1 MYIVQLLLRS
11 VVYSNSIEELNP
23 YKEINISVSKC
34 TMYLLCHT
42 MYLLCHTMYLF
53 CHTMYLLCHTMYL
66 LHYTMYLLHYT
77 MYLLQVTVNDSVLTD
92 QLNII
97 LYPVLINDEPP
108 VLQTNG
114 TIFTFIEQ
122 GGPINIVGPYA
133 TITDR
138 DLHKPEHDIVDT
150 ICISILHPLPGDQ
163 LLTTNISSD
172 SLFNITATSLCI
184 NVTSCD
190 NNFDSSSCYRN
201 YLKGV
206 WFNNSED
213 EPNLQNRSI
222 VFTVSSIYRT

>member
-1 MYIVQLLLRS
+1 
-11 VVYSNSIEELNP
+11 
-23 YKEINISVSKC
+23 
-34 TMYLLCHT
+34 

-53 CHTMYLLCHTMYL
+53 LHYVSIT
-66 LHYTMYLLHYT
+66 LHYTLHYISIT
-77 MYLLQVTVNDSVLTD
+77 LHYISITLHYIYLLQVTVNDSVLTD

-122 GGPINIVGPYA
+122 GGPINIVGPYP
-133 TITDR
+133 TITDS

-150 ICISILHPLPGDQ
+150 ICITIFHPLPGDQ

-172 SLFNITATSLCI
+172 SLFNITAASLCI

-190 NNFDSSSCYRN
+190 NNFVSSSCYRN